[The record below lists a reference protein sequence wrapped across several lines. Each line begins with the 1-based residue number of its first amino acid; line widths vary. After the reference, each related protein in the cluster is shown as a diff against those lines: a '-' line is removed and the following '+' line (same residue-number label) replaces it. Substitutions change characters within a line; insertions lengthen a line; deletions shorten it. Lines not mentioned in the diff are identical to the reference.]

1 MNMSDKV
8 HGNKGR
14 KLSEETKKKISEAL
28 KGRTVSE
35 ETRRKIGEVQM
46 GRRNQESLAWRR
58 ADYSYY
64 LSQLAIATNII

>member
-1 MNMSDKV
+1 MSDKV

-14 KLSEETKKKISEAL
+14 KHSEETKKKISEAL

-46 GRRNQESLAWRR
+46 GRRNQESLA
-58 ADYSYY
+58 
-64 LSQLAIATNII
+64 